1 MYRVISSLPRT
12 HLMLSDA
19 ECCFLTTFC
28 ISVVFELLFG
38 LEMASVTSIYQSG
51 EDF

>member
-1 MYRVISSLPRT
+1 MYRVISSLPNT
-12 HLMLSDA
+12 HRMLSDA

-28 ISVVFELLFG
+28 ISVVFELLFE